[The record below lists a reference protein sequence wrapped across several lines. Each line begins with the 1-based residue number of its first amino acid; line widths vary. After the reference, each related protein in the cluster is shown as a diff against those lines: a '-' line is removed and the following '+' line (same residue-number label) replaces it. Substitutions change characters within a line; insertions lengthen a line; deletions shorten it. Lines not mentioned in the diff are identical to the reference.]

1 MSTIIQEALDNKPF
15 ILQLVE
21 NLKAGKAGGTS
32 NNVFDGTAYQ
42 YTDSNIPAKEFL
54 KCLFY
59 IWQRHPGHWN
69 WSNLYQH
76 WNLRT
81 HKKSTSLDV
90 LSQLPK
96 EHYDLLPSY
105 VLTKVKKHKSTYT
118 LDTKNLAFDEFALA
132 TFTMWLESKKK
143 LTSTECLS
151 MLKQINRI
159 HMDQIYIAT
168 IKLQYVNL
176 LWQYTPTKSIELTKY
191 YCEHFSYPE
200 FYTRLPIA
208 AISRHS
214 DLTNIDGT
222 DIQAISFSINWYQGM
237 ADIHRIPVSQAI
249 MTTQWSTVYRWVSNI
264 PKSTPLNAQGIAEA
278 IDQIIIL
285 TAAANIL
292 PNLKQPIDALRQHIT
307 AELCSSKYTN
317 IKELLYARLA
327 NLSSIDTM
335 LKDLHDRL

>member
-1 MSTIIQEALDNKPF
+1 MSAIIQEAIDNKPL

-21 NLKAGKAGGTS
+21 NLKEGKGGGSS

-59 IWQRHPGHWN
+59 IWQQHPSHWN
-69 WSNLYQH
+69 WVNLFKN

-81 HKKSTSLDV
+81 HAESTSLDL
-90 LSQLPK
+90 LSQVPK
-96 EHYDLLPSY
+96 EHYDLLPPY
-105 VLTKVKKHKSTYT
+105 VLNKVKKHKSTYV
-118 LDTKNLAFDEFALA
+118 LDTKNLVFDEFALA

-151 MLKQINRI
+151 MLKQIKRI
-159 HMDQIYIAT
+159 HMDQADIAT

-191 YCEHFSYPE
+191 YCNNFSYQE

-208 AISRHS
+208 AITHHS
-214 DLTNIDGT
+214 DLSTIDGT
-222 DIQAISFSINWYQGM
+222 EIQAISFNISWYQYM
-237 ADIHRIPVSQAI
+237 AKTHHLPVSQAI
-249 MTTQWSTVYRWVSNI
+249 MTSQCSTVYQWISNI
-264 PKSTPLNAQGIAEA
+264 PKSTPLNANRIAEA

-292 PNLKQPIDALRQHIT
+292 PNLKQPIDVLRQHIT
-307 AELCSSKYTN
+307 AELCSSRYTN
-317 IKELLYARLA
+317 IKELLQPRLV
-327 NLSSIDTM
+327 NLSSIDSM